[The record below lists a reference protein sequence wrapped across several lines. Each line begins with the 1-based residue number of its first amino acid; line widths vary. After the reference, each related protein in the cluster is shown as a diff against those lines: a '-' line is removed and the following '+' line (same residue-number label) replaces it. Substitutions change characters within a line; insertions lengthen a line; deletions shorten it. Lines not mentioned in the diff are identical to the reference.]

1 MSYKSLSQHQLG
13 VVIFLDQTDE
23 VEEDESQNPHKKTA
37 LLAVNGQGPRML
49 SYSLGD
55 VEDVIDLLLCLLDDE
70 EVPEDLKT
78 EFEQAHLS
86 AKILEDITGLVDHRF

>member
-13 VVIFLDQTDE
+13 VVIFLDPTDE
-23 VEEDESQNPHKKTA
+23 VEEDEAQNPHKKTA
-37 LLAVNGQGPRML
+37 LLAVNGKGPRML

-70 EVPEDLKT
+70 DVPEDLKT
-78 EFEQAHLS
+78 EFEQALRPFIQP
-86 AKILEDITGLVDHRF
+86 AP